1 MAKTMKLTIITPNG
15 TILDREGVTYLEVKG
30 TEGMLGIMPG
40 HSPFVTTLAPSPI
53 MFKTEMHKYDMAMSE
68 GIIYVDF
75 SKVTILADAA
85 FFKNQIDFK
94 FVKELLANAKE
105 RLAVAKEKEEA
116 KKIEDEINIQ
126 EIKLSLENLAGRE
139 RLKK

>member
-1 MAKTMKLTIITPNG
+1 
-15 TILDREGVTYLEVKG
+15 
-30 TEGMLGIMPG
+30 MLGIMPG

-94 FVKELLANAKE
+94 LVKELLANAKE

>member
-85 FFKNQIDFK
+85 FFKNQIDF
-94 FVKELLANAKE
+94 
-105 RLAVAKEKEEA
+105 AKEKEEA

>member
-1 MAKTMKLTIITPNG
+1 
-15 TILDREGVTYLEVKG
+15 
-30 TEGMLGIMPG
+30 
-40 HSPFVTTLAPSPI
+40 

-94 FVKELLANAKE
+94 LVKELLANAKE